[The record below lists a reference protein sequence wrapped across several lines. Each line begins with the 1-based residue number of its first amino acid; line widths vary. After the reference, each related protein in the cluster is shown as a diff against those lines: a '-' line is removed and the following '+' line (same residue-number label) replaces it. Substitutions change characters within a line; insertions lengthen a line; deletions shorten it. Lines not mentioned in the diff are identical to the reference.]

1 MIRTVAA
8 ARYVTPLREGGSLP
22 AIVEADD
29 GRLYAMKF
37 RGSGHGA
44 KALIAELVAGQI
56 GLALG
61 LPIPEIV
68 LIDFDPRIGRSEPD
82 PEIQDILRGSTGAN
96 LGLSFL
102 TGAFDYIPQ
111 AGSPPDPHLAS
122 AVVWFDAL
130 MTNVDR
136 TPRNSNILLWHGQLW
151 LIDHGSAL
159 YFHHNWS
166 NHLSHSETPF
176 PAIKDH
182 VLLPFA
188 DLLHETDQT
197 LRHILT
203 PDIFATVVRD
213 IPDAWLE
220 GGPFFADS
228 AAHRNGYLA
237 YLNSRLAAADRFV
250 QEAQHAREKL
260 V

>member
-1 MIRTVAA
+1 MIKTVEAV
-8 ARYVTPLREGGSLP
+8 RYVTPLREGGSLP
-22 AIVEADD
+22 GIVEADD
-29 GRLYAMKF
+29 GQLYAMKF

-68 LIDFDPRIGRSEPD
+68 LIEFDPRIGRSEPD
-82 PEIQDILRGSTGAN
+82 AEIQDILQGSAGIN
-96 LGLSFL
+96 FGLRFL
-102 TGAFDYIPQ
+102 PGAFDYIPQ
-111 AGSPPDPHLAS
+111 TMSPPDPNLAS

-130 MTNVDR
+130 TTNVDR
-136 TPRNSNILLWHGQLW
+136 TPRNTNILLWHEQLW

-159 YFHHNWS
+159 YFHHSWPNY
-166 NHLSHSETPF
+166 LARSESAF

-188 DLLHETDQT
+188 SRLAETDQA
-197 LRHILT
+197 LRPILT
-203 PDIFATVVRD
+203 AETLASIVDEIPESWLGGEPIFV
-213 IPDAWLE
+213 
-220 GGPFFADS
+220 DS
-228 AAHRNGYLA
+228 TAHRDGYIA
-237 YLNSRLAAADRFV
+237 YLNGRVAAADRFV
-250 QEAQHAREKL
+250 QEAQHAHEKL